1 MMRAQRY
8 AMAAVVVTLLAAFTV
23 YAAEPVKR
31 SPGQYV
37 DDKVITAKVKAA
49 LVEDPGVKALQIKVE
64 SFEGVVQLSGFV
76 DHPEQ
81 IRRAAEIAK
90 GVEGVKS
97 VKNDLTVRMQPGK

>member
-1 MMRAQRY
+1 MRVHRC
-8 AMAAVVVTLLAAFTV
+8 AMAVFVVALIAAFTAN
-23 YAAEPVKR
+23 AAESGKR

-64 SFEGVVQLSGFV
+64 TYQGIVQLSGFV
-76 DHPEQ
+76 DKPEQ
-81 IRRAAEIAK
+81 VIRANDIAK

-97 VKNDLTVRMQPGK
+97 VKNDLIVRPHATN

>member
-1 MMRAQRY
+1 MRAHRY
-8 AMAAVVVTLLAAFTV
+8 AVAVVVVALLAALAA
-23 YAAEPVKR
+23 YAEEPVKR

-64 SFEGVVQLSGFV
+64 TYEGVVQLSGFV
-76 DHPEQ
+76 DNPDQ
-81 IRRAAEIAK
+81 ITRAADIAK

-97 VKNDLTVRMQPGK
+97 VKNDLIVRPQKSQ

>member
-1 MMRAQRY
+1 MRAHRY
-8 AMAAVVVTLLAAFTV
+8 VVAVVVVSLLAALAA
-23 YAAEPVKR
+23 YAEEPVKR

-64 SFEGVVQLSGFV
+64 TYEGVVQLSGFV
-76 DHPEQ
+76 DDPDQ
-81 IRRAAEIAK
+81 ITRAADIAK

-97 VKNDLTVRMQPGK
+97 VKNDLILRPQKTQ

>member
-1 MMRAQRY
+1 MRAHRY
-8 AMAAVVVTLLAAFTV
+8 VVAVMVVALLAALAA
-23 YAAEPVKR
+23 YAEEPVKR

-64 SFEGVVQLSGFV
+64 TYEGVVQLSGFV
-76 DHPEQ
+76 DNPDQ
-81 IRRAAEIAK
+81 IPRAADIAK

-97 VKNDLTVRMQPGK
+97 VKNDLNVRPQKSQ